1 MDKNWPADQTVS
13 GKCSPHRLWE
23 NFSFMPLLIILG
35 SYAISLSAQGT
46 GYRLSENGS
55 DPAEPRS
62 RFDVILGEA
71 TKSANGELFATTVS
85 GDLALARWAAIGAAV
100 PLMYAN
106 FANSGWALGDIQLNA
121 LFRLYHH
128 QDEASWFQSLGA
140 GADLF
145 LNTGDADLGT
155 GLGQYLVTPYLTATF
170 FPAREL
176 MIAPL
181 VEELITFGRDDKRK
195 DRNELS
201 IRIINVYTFPAGF
214 WVNLTPELIV
224 DLKGATKNTWTLR
237 NTLGKMTTRNLG
249 FAADFI
255 THIAGE
261 KRFDYI
267 ARLNLR
273 YLFD

>member
-1 MDKNWPADQTVS
+1 MNKKWPADQIVS
-13 GKCSPHRLWE
+13 GKCSLHRSWKKL
-23 NFSFMPLLIILG
+23 SFLIILIILG
-35 SYAISLSAQGT
+35 SFTVSLLAQSNA
-46 GYRLSENGS
+46 YRLSENGT

-62 RFDVILGEA
+62 RFDIILGEA
-71 TKSANGELFATTVS
+71 TKSTNGELFATTVS
-85 GDLALARWAAIGAAV
+85 GDLAFARWGAVGAAL

-106 FANSGWALGDIQLNA
+106 FANTGWALGDIQLNA
-121 LFRLYHH
+121 LLRLYRY

-181 VEELITFGRDDKRK
+181 VEELITFGGDDKRK

-224 DLKGATKNTWTLR
+224 DLKGDTQNTWTLR
-237 NTLGKMTTRNLG
+237 NTLGKMTTKNLG